1 MSRLDL
7 AATRLRDL
15 EAMDREGDEE
25 GGEEEEEGVDLGMTR
40 RGMMTDKEERDEGGV
55 ADTMPE
61 EDTQARRPIP

>member
-15 EAMDREGDEE
+15 EVIDREVDEE
-25 GGEEEEEGVDLGMTR
+25 GREEEDEGVDLGMTR
-40 RGMMTDKEERDEGGV
+40 RGLMADKEERDEGGV
-55 ADTMPE
+55 VDTMPE